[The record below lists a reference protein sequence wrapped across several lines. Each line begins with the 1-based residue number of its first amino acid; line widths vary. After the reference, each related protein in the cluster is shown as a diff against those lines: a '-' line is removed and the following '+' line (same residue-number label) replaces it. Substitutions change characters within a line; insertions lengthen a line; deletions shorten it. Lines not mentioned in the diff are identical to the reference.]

1 MMLKQLLKK
10 QMLEMFRSF
19 FIDNKKNQKR
29 SGRST
34 VSFIIAYIFLVGG
47 VLGGMFTY
55 LAFTLCEP
63 LASQGVEWL
72 YFVFM
77 GMIALALGVFGS
89 VFNTYSGLYLAKDN
103 DLLLSMPIPVRYI
116 MLSRLLGVFLMGLLY
131 SSIVTIPAVAVY
143 LVKASFFLQSLV
155 GGILFLFCITMI
167 VTVLSCL
174 LGWVVA
180 KISTKLKNKT
190 FITVIVSLAFIGVY
204 YLVCFK
210 ANEII
215 SSVMANANVYAEQIK
230 GSVYPLYIFGRVGTG
245 DVLPCVVVL
254 AVVVLLAFLTYILI
268 DRSFL
273 KIATT
278 SQKVARVKYTEKRT
292 RVKTADEA
300 LLGKEMRRFF
310 TNPNYILNCG
320 FGIIFLALVGV
331 LLLIKGEAVMR
342 VLNGM
347 FGDTSVGCA
356 VVIAAMICLLCSMNN
371 MSAPSVSLEGK
382 MLWISQSLPVSA
394 WQVLRAKFNFHFILT
409 VLPCTFC
416 SACAVTILGANV
428 VTSVFVFLLPFSF
441 IAFLGLFGLFLN
453 LKSPNLTWTNEAIP
467 MKQGLSSFGTLFGG
481 WILAVIIII
490 VYLPFSDLMSETVY
504 LAVATAVIV
513 VLDLVLLAW
522 MKRKGAKIYS
532 EL

>member
-1 MMLKQLLKK
+1 MVKQLLKK

-19 FIDNKKNQKR
+19 FIDNKNNKKR
-29 SGRST
+29 SKGST
-34 VSFIIAYIFLVGG
+34 VAFILSYALLICGF
-47 VLGGMFTY
+47 LGGMFTY
-55 LAFTLCEP
+55 LAVTLCEP
-63 LASQGVEWL
+63 FAAQGVEWL

-77 GMIALALGVFGS
+77 SMIALALGVFGS

-116 MLSRLLGVFLMGLLY
+116 MLSRLLSVFLMGLLY
-131 SSIVTIPAVAVY
+131 SSIVMVPTVAVY
-143 LVKASFFLQSLV
+143 LVRASFSLQSLI
-155 GGILFLFCITMI
+155 GGILILFCVTML

-190 FITVIVSLAFIGVY
+190 FITVIVSLAFFGVY
-204 YLVCFK
+204 YFVCFK

-215 SSVMANANVYAEQIK
+215 SSVVANANVYAEQIK
-230 GSVYPLYIFGRVGTG
+230 GSVYLLYFFGRVGIG
-245 DVLPCVVVL
+245 DVLPCVTVL
-254 AVVVLLAFLTYILI
+254 AVVVLLTFLTYILL

-278 SQKVARVKYTEKRT
+278 SQKIARVKYTEKRT
-292 RVKTADEA
+292 RAKTADEA
-300 LLGKEMRRFF
+300 LLCKEMRRFF

-320 FGIIFLALVGV
+320 LGIIILALVGV
-331 LLLIKGEAVMR
+331 LLLIKGEAVMS
-342 VLNGM
+342 VLYGM

-409 VLPCTFC
+409 ALPCAFC
-416 SACAVTILGANV
+416 SACAVTILGANA

-504 LAVATAVIV
+504 LAVATVVIA
-513 VLDLVLLAW
+513 VLDFALLAW